1 MLTVISIICLVII
14 VLRFLTLYKDPS
26 LVYTKRRRVLASL
39 IIPVIIIYIVSS
51 FIFATFILVITTN
64 LLIGFSLIAWMS
76 KK

>member
-14 VLRFLTLYKDPS
+14 VLRFITLYKDPS
-26 LVYTKRRRVLASL
+26 LVYTKRSRVLASL
-39 IIPVIIIYIVSS
+39 IIPVIIIYIVSN

-64 LLIGFSLIAWMS
+64 LLIGFSLIAWLS